1 MIFLRVNDIQIELV
15 FVFWGNCDMYN
26 NCVIELDIGLGL
38 YSALF
43 FQMCILL
50 DLLHNVSVLTLK
62 I

>member
-1 MIFLRVNDIQIELV
+1 
-15 FVFWGNCDMYN
+15 MYN
-26 NCVIELDIGLGL
+26 NCVMELDIGLGL

-43 FQMCILL
+43 FHTCILL